1 MPIKDIRFER
11 GVFYAVQEGYVDT
24 TDAQEWAAAMQAE
37 AESSPEPIVILVNAL
52 AATSLS
58 AEARRIFSQ
67 SSETPNV
74 KIGAVA
80 TLDRL
85 ITQQSRMTALMSRT
99 RSTHDT
105 YFFDNLEDAWEF
117 ALKHAPAYD

>member
-1 MPIKDIRFER
+1 MPIKDIQFER
-11 GVFYAVQEGYVDT
+11 GIFYAVQEGHVDT
-24 TDAQEWAAAMQAE
+24 ADAEAWAKAMADA

-52 AATSLS
+52 EAKSLS
-58 AEARRIFSQ
+58 TEARRIFSQ
-67 SSETPNV
+67 ASETPNV
-74 KIGAVA
+74 KIGAVV

-85 ITQQSRMTALMSRT
+85 ITQQSRMTALMSRV

-117 ALKHAPAYD
+117 AHKHAPAYD

>member
-24 TDAQEWAAAMQAE
+24 ADAQEWSQAMQAA

-67 SSETPNV
+67 SSETPNI